1 MNFAIRVGLAP
12 PGATSD
18 THGDI
23 RNMVKPI
30 SLGSNYGMSKYG
42 AAAQSGKSLVWA
54 ATTLAAHRHAYPVF
68 AQWQQNMTAQA
79 LFAERI
85 TSVFGWP
92 MAVHAETKRRTLL
105 NYPCQANGGE
115 CMRLAAIAAYE
126 AGIRIAAPAHDAFW
140 IWRRYPSSPTPLP
153 PCRKS

>member
-1 MNFAIRVGLAP
+1 
-12 PGATSD
+12 
-18 THGDI
+18 
-23 RNMVKPI
+23 MVKPI

-42 AAAQSGKSLVWA
+42 AAAQSGKSLAWA

-79 LFAERI
+79 LFDERI
-85 TSVFGWP
+85 ASVFGWP

-115 CMRLAAIAAYE
+115 VHAAGRDRRL
-126 AGIRIAAPAHDAFW
+126 
-140 IWRRYPSSPTPLP
+140 
-153 PCRKS
+153 